1 MLLRQPELTKLRTKS
16 GSVSETDIGW
26 AAIVCTTGNHA
37 TLSNDEKDE
46 AHIEAGVGSI
56 INNTVVRLHS
66 DRCLPELVG

>member
-46 AHIEAGVGSI
+46 AHIEAGVEICSGKILSFEKASCRVI
-56 INNTVVRLHS
+56 HK
-66 DRCLPELVG
+66 G